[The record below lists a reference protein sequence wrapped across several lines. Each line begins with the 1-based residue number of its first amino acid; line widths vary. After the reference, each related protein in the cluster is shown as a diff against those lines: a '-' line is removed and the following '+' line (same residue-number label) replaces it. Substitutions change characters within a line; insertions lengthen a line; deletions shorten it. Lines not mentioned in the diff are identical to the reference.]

1 MTDFLFDLAKTVGS
15 ISGVFAATFLIW
27 DRYVKHVP
35 VAIIVAR
42 PLIDGSQQI
51 VPFLFLKNASDRPI
65 LVSWDNDRTKL
76 RVGKDQSS
84 HAILRSLVDD
94 QTVVS
99 LGPEAET
106 FLPVFKR
113 NTYDAIDP
121 DNVMELQLRWRFAQ
135 PRIWVA
141 ERRLRISVRKR
152 DFEEMIDG
160 FIDGSQRRDGE

>member
-1 MTDFLFDLAKTVGS
+1 MTEFLVDLVRTVGS
-15 ISGVFAATFLIW
+15 LSGVFAAAFLIW

-42 PLIDGSQQI
+42 PLVDGSQQI

-65 LVSWDNDRTKL
+65 LVSWDNDRSKL
-76 RVGKDQSS
+76 RVAKSQSS
-84 HAILRSLVDD
+84 RAILRSLGDN
-94 QTVVS
+94 QTVIS

-106 FLPVFKR
+106 YLPVFTP
-113 NTYDAIDP
+113 NTYDEIDP

-141 ERRLRISVRKR
+141 ERQLRISVRKR
-152 DFEEMIDG
+152 DLEEMIDG
-160 FIDGSQRRDGE
+160 YMDGSQGRDG

>member
-15 ISGVFAATFLIW
+15 ISGVFAAAFLIW

-84 HAILRSLVDD
+84 HAILRSLA
-94 QTVVS
+94 VS

-106 FLPVFKR
+106 FLPVFKP
-113 NTYDAIDP
+113 NTYDAIDLA
-121 DNVMELQLRWRFAQ
+121 NVMQLQLRWRFAQ

-141 ERRLRISVRKR
+141 ERRLRIAVRKR